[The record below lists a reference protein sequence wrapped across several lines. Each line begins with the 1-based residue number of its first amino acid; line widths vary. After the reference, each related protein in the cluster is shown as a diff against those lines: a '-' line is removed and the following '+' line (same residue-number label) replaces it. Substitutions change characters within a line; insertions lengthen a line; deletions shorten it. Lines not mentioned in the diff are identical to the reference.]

1 MRSKE
6 YNNYMQRKELIL
18 NKFDLLNI
26 DDIIIETLNDMGI
39 IINSTSVI
47 EIIKKVLF
55 DIEMYG
61 EIKTIDILN
70 KNDEHLYKDINKK
83 NLTKSLLSSN
93 FPYKNIES
101 NSFKQFIV
109 CCAYKVRNNMCK
121 DLQYTK
127 KVKTIDINQ
136 KEK

>member
-26 DDIIIETLNDMGI
+26 DDIILETLKDMGI
-39 IINSTSVI
+39 IINNKYI
-47 EIIKKVLF
+47 IQMIKKVLF

-61 EIKTIDILN
+61 EIKTIDILDKNKDHLYMGIN
-70 KNDEHLYKDINKK
+70 KNDLV
-83 NLTKSLLSSN
+83 KSLLKSN
-93 FPYKNIES
+93 FPYRNIES

-109 CCAYKVRNNMCK
+109 CCAYNVRNNMCK
-121 DLQYTK
+121 DFQCNKLLK
-127 KVKTIDINQ
+127 N
-136 KEK
+136 